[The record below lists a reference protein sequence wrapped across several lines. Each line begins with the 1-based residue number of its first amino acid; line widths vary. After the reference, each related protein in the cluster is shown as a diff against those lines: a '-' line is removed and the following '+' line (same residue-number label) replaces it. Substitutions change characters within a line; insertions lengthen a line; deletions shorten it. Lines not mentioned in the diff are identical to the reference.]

1 MNILVTGHRG
11 YIGTCLVPMLLD
23 AGHTVSGI
31 DSFLFDECVFGDDAP
46 SIPDLRLDIRDLEV
60 EHLQGYDAVIHL
72 AALSN
77 DPLGDLNPDSTID
90 INHRGAAHVARMAK
104 LAGVPRFL
112 QSSSCSLYG
121 AHGDEPIDESAT
133 FNPVTPY
140 GESKVL
146 AERDISAM
154 ADDDFSPTFLRNAT
168 AYGVSP
174 RLRADLVVNNL
185 TGYAFT
191 TGEVFMKSD
200 GTPWRPLVHIA
211 DISQAFLVLVEADR
225 NLVHN
230 EAFNVG
236 SSAEN
241 YRIRDV
247 AHIVEEVVPS
257 SKVVLADDAG
267 PDLRNYR
274 VSCAKI
280 EQAFPA
286 FRTQWTVRKG
296 VEELYE
302 AYQRV
307 GLTTEDLTGARLQ
320 RIRHLTAL
328 LDGGL
333 VTADLRWKNPPAA
346 DGGDV

>member
-11 YIGTCLVPMLLD
+11 YIGTCLVPMFLD
-23 AGHTVSGI
+23 AGHTITGI

-46 SIPDLRLDIRDLEV
+46 SIPDLRVDIRDLEV

-77 DPLGDLNPDSTID
+77 DPLGDLNPDSTFD

-104 LAGVPRFL
+104 AAGVPRFL

-121 AHGDEPIDESAT
+121 AHGDEPIDENAS

-146 AERDISAM
+146 AEKDISAM

-225 NLVHN
+225 DLVHN

-247 AHIVEEVVPS
+247 AQIVEEVVPS
-257 SKVVLADDAG
+257 SRVVLADDAG

-280 EQAFPA
+280 EQTFPA

-333 VTADLRWKNPPAA
+333 VTSDLRWKNPPAA
-346 DGGDV
+346 DGGGV

>member
-1 MNILVTGHRG
+1 
-11 YIGTCLVPMLLD
+11 
-23 AGHTVSGI
+23 
-31 DSFLFDECVFGDDAP
+31 
-46 SIPDLRLDIRDLEV
+46 
-60 EHLQGYDAVIHL
+60 
-72 AALSN
+72 
-77 DPLGDLNPDSTID
+77 
-90 INHRGAAHVARMAK
+90 
-104 LAGVPRFL
+104 
-112 QSSSCSLYG
+112 
-121 AHGDEPIDESAT
+121 
-133 FNPVTPY
+133 
-140 GESKVL
+140 
-146 AERDISAM
+146 
-154 ADDDFSPTFLRNAT
+154 
-168 AYGVSP
+168 
-174 RLRADLVVNNL
+174 
-185 TGYAFT
+185 
-191 TGEVFMKSD
+191 MKSD

-225 NLVHN
+225 DLVHN

-247 AHIVEEVVPS
+247 AQIVEEVVPS
-257 SKVVLADDAG
+257 SRVVLADDAG

-280 EQAFPA
+280 EQTFPA

-333 VTADLRWKNPPAA
+333 VTSDLRWKNPPAA
-346 DGGDV
+346 DGGGV